1 MKPHLYAKSASIMS
15 ALALVVSGCA
25 PGGDLAPIPDYRS
38 AGYTLGGGDQVRL
51 ITFGEDQLTGDFRV
65 DDQGNIALPLVGEVH
80 AAGLTPGRLS
90 GAIAGELKQRNLLQ
104 NPSVSAEVTAY
115 RPIYVLGEVAKP
127 GEYPYQPGMTM
138 LTTVAI
144 AGGFTYRGF
153 QDYASVVRTTNNTAV
168 QGKLTQLSFV
178 APGDVVKIYER
189 HF

>member
-1 MKPHLYAKSASIMS
+1 MKSHSYAKPITVMAAAALLLSA
-15 ALALVVSGCA
+15 CA
-25 PGGDLAPIPDYRS
+25 PGGDLAPIPDYHNT
-38 AGYTLGGGDQVRL
+38 GYTLGGGDQVRL

-65 DDQGNIALPLVGEVH
+65 DDQGNMALPLLGEVH
-80 AAGLTPGRLS
+80 AAGLTPERLS
-90 GAIAGELKQRNLLQ
+90 GRIAGDLKQRNLLQ
-104 NPSVSAEVTAY
+104 NPSVSVEVSSY

-153 QDYASVVRTTNNTAV
+153 QEYASVVRTTNNTAV